1 MPQGLIEQG
10 KDKRV
15 FVYYLL
21 VSLMNS
27 YGNNIYPNN
36 SIYELMIKEETN
48 KNKDFKFVKGN
59 LKFAVIGH
67 IEWINFIEVDQLP
80 QPGLI
85 SHSKRSLEYP
95 AGGGSVIAKRLSELT
110 NSKVH
115 FYTALGHDFY
125 GKQCFNI
132 LENMGIKLH
141 VAWRDQPTRKG
152 FSLTDSEGERSITI
166 IGERLSPNH
175 NDDLDWNTLNEM
187 DGIFI
192 TAADKELLKKSRFA
206 KTLCM
211 TPRVG
216 LNMINESGILLDGLI
231 GSNLDPGEYFSLNE
245 LKLKPKYVIKTEGEN
260 GGIVFPGGRYK
271 AIKNKKNNV
280 DSYGCGDSFAAGIL
294 YGLSSKWNIEE
305 SLNLAKILG
314 RNCSEHF
321 GPYENDEK
329 L

>member
-1 MPQGLIEQG
+1 MIEQG

-125 GKQCFNI
+125 GKQCLNI

-294 YGLSSKWNIEE
+294 YGLSSDWNIEE
-305 SLNLAKILG
+305 SLNLAKIMG

-321 GPYENDEK
+321 GPYKNVNNYS
-329 L
+329 